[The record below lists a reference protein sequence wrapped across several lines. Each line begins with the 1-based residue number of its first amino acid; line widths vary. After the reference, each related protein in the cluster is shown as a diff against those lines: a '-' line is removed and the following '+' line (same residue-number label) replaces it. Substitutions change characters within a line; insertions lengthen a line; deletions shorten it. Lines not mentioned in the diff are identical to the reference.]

1 MEAVRKEIDLKREEK
16 ASTQKNNG
24 DAVPK
29 PDSEEANYLEASPRM
44 IMLERE
50 VTLRDKIVSSTKTE
64 KNEIRRGRRNR
75 GQPKWLQDS
84 TNNSAT
90 TVLQKPKTATKK
102 RTTYEC
108 IECGKFFLQV
118 GLLNKHLKKVHDVVK
133 LPVAA
138 HYCRDCGTTWSTF
151 KEFSS
156 HFKYHEF

>member
-16 ASTQKNNG
+16 VSTQKINA
-24 DAVPK
+24 DAVPN
-29 PDSEEANYLEASPRM
+29 PDSEEANDLEASPRM

-50 VTLRDKIVSSTKTE
+50 VTLRDKVVSLSKRE

-75 GQPKWLQDS
+75 RQPKLLEDS

-90 TVLQKPKTATKK
+90 TVLKKPKTAKKK
-102 RTTYEC
+102 RTYEC

-151 KEFSS
+151 KDFSG
-156 HFKYHEF
+156 HFKHHEF